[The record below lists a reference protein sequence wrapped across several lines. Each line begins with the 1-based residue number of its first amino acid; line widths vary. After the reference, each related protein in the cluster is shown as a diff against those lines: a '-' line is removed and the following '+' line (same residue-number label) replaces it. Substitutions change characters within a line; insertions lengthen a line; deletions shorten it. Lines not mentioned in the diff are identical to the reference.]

1 MKQKKERKEKENMIK
16 RKKSYLQVK
25 QETLISNV

>member
-1 MKQKKERKEKENMIK
+1 MKERKNKSKKGKENMIK

-25 QETLISNV
+25 QEKL